1 MCRWQR
7 DGGSFWRQSREIAGL
22 SHRGKM
28 TVAVIGSINTYLMP
42 PVYRCFLRRFPGSSL
57 AVTDQHSVAVY
68 DLVASGQ
75 ADLGLISDDRYVKQ
89 VDTVPLFK
97 EKMVLVSGE
106 DAVFPEDLRPDQLDP
121 SRELRLPWN
130 PEYNRWHDYWF
141 GGAQPHVYF
150 DQMALLE
157 DFIRDSDC
165 WVLLPAA
172 IAGALLNRGGL
183 RQFPLQQ
190 APPDRIIYSVLGQ
203 KEENML
209 AGHFHDDFKGNI
221 GAKPLAGA
229 SVKNKK
235 KKRDIP
241 FLLFVSCSVG
251 RFLASAALAG
261 AMAFPGQPRGQTSS
275 TKPFPFAFAD
285 KLEETLFPRL
295 RIRQRPLV
303 GSGCWRN
310 RLRHRL
316 PETVP
321 NDMVKKRNRFFAVS
335 ECGCNGKD

>member
-1 MCRWQR
+1 MTNLEIEAFLAVVRLGSITAAAQAILITQPALSRRLQTLEEELGYPLFRRGKGQRNIQLTEEGKAFVPVAERWRQL
-7 DGGSFWRQSREIAGL
+7 WRQSREIAGL

-106 DAVFPEDLRPDQLDP
+106 DTVFPEDLRPDQLDP

-165 WVLLPAA
+165 WVLLPAS
-172 IAGALLNRGGL
+172 IAE
-183 RQFPLQQ
+183 P
-190 APPDRIIYSVLGQ
+190 S
-203 KEENML
+203 
-209 AGHFHDDFKGNI
+209 
-221 GAKPLAGA
+221 
-229 SVKNKK
+229 
-235 KKRDIP
+235 
-241 FLLFVSCSVG
+241 
-251 RFLASAALAG
+251 
-261 AMAFPGQPRGQTSS
+261 
-275 TKPFPFAFAD
+275 
-285 KLEETLFPRL
+285 
-295 RIRQRPLV
+295 
-303 GSGCWRN
+303 
-310 RLRHRL
+310 
-316 PETVP
+316 
-321 NDMVKKRNRFFAVS
+321 
-335 ECGCNGKD
+335 

>member
-1 MCRWQR
+1 MTNLEIEAFLAVVRLGSITAAAQAIFITQPALSRRLQTLEEELGYPLFRRRKGQRNIQLTEEGKAFVPVAERWRQL
-7 DGGSFWRQSREIAGL
+7 WRQSREIAGL

-57 AVTDQHSVAVY
+57 AVTDQRSVAVY

-106 DAVFPEDLRPDQLDP
+106 DTVFPEDLRPDQLDP

-165 WVLLPAA
+165 WVLLPAS

-209 AGHFHDDFKGNI
+209 AGSFMTILKEI
-221 GAKPLAGA
+221 LAQ
-229 SVKNKK
+229 N
-235 KKRDIP
+235 P
-241 FLLFVSCSVG
+241 WLELL
-251 RFLASAALAG
+251 
-261 AMAFPGQPRGQTSS
+261 
-275 TKPFPFAFAD
+275 
-285 KLEETLFPRL
+285 
-295 RIRQRPLV
+295 
-303 GSGCWRN
+303 
-310 RLRHRL
+310 
-316 PETVP
+316 
-321 NDMVKKRNRFFAVS
+321 
-335 ECGCNGKD
+335 